1 MVNQKRV
8 ERKLPLLITDAPWWS
23 TELDRNEYRVKQFKK
38 KKPQLHQQHCDNLL
52 RELNKYKDDVDALFG
67 GNGQ

>member
-1 MVNQKRV
+1 MVNEKRI

-38 KKPQLHQQHCDNLL
+38 RMPQKYRQHCDAL
-52 RELNKYKDDVDALFG
+52 RVDLEKLKRDVDALFN
-67 GNGQ
+67 NGA

>member
-38 KKPQLHQQHCDNLL
+38 REPRKYQQHCSTLL
-52 RELNKYKDDVDALFG
+52 VDLEKLKRDIDGLFG
-67 GNGQ
+67 DKK